1 MPYRDR
7 AGMAGRQWEKIRP
20 DLDRGAMVLVGRLA
34 EAAEL
39 IAAHHS
45 APFMAQYGLKTGE
58 FDALATLRRAGP
70 PFALT
75 PTQLYEATML
85 SSGAMTNRIDRLE
98 KLGLVARQPNPD
110 DRRGTFVTLTD
121 KGKTLIDS
129 MIEAHVANKERI
141 VSTLDAT
148 EQAELS
154 RLLAKLIVAVD
165 PASPD
170 FIGGPEGGKKGK
182 K

>member
-1 MPYRDR
+1 MPAWPDNNGKISGRISR
-7 AGMAGRQWEKIRP
+7 ATPW
-20 DLDRGAMVLVGRLA
+20 LLVGRLA

-39 IAAHHS
+39 IAAHHA
-45 APFMAQYGLKTGE
+45 APFMAHYGLKTGE
-58 FDALATLRRAGP
+58 FDALATLRRVGP

-75 PTQLYEATML
+75 PTQLYEVTML

-98 KLGLVARQPNPD
+98 KLGLVARRPNPD
-110 DRRGTFVTLTD
+110 DRRGTLVALTD

-129 MIEAHVANKERI
+129 MIDAHVANKQRM
-141 VSTLDAT
+141 VSALDAN

-165 PASPD
+165 PDSPD
-170 FIGGPEGGKKGK
+170 FIGGPAEKK
-182 K
+182 